1 MYGRRRMPVAKTVL
15 AVGVTK
21 SIARN
26 EVQKQQMAVD
36 NARTNEYYRQ
46 LEADRQIQMQAAATE
61 DAVRRG
67 VLAAEGQKQV
77 TGQYSDTAQ
86 QSGGVQPGI
95 ACSRCKQFN
104 QLSNSFCTNCGLKL
118 TPP

>member
-1 MYGRRRMPVAKTVL
+1 MYGRRRMPVARTML

-26 EVQKQQMAVD
+26 EVQRQQMAVD
-36 NARTNEYYRQ
+36 NAQANEYYRQ
-46 LEADRQIQMQAAATE
+46 LEADRQIQLQAAATE

-67 VLAAEGQKQV
+67 VLAAENQKQV
-77 TGQYSDTAQ
+77 TGQNSDAAQ
-86 QSGGVQPGI
+86 QSGVQPGI

-104 QLSNSFCTNCGLKL
+104 QLSNSFCSNCGLKL